1 MAYMKKVVDNKKGSG
16 VVNLA
21 TGAKVI
27 TLFSGIPIRVPL
39 SPVVFS
45 TPLLQVIGVI
55 APVVSLLQ
63 QVCLKP

>member
-16 VVNLA
+16 FVNLA

-45 TPLLQVIGVI
+45 TPLLQVIG
-55 APVVSLLQ
+55 
-63 QVCLKP
+63 

>member
-16 VVNLA
+16 FVNLA

-27 TLFSGIPIRVPL
+27 VIISGIPIRVPL
-39 SPVVFS
+39 SPVVFN
-45 TPLLQVIGVI
+45 TPLQQGIGVI
-55 APVVSLLQ
+55 VRVVCRLQ